1 MMNATLQMSEL
12 DSHEFSTTSW
22 AEAKSPSK
30 LSMTVQALSP
40 IWPQGNSPARGNDN
54 REPDY
59 NYDTNS
65 QEPSSEAAQ
74 ERTVLLDRFQQQQQS
89 PTTHDSMVLRTEES
103 NSVLDATMDLLHKM
117 KDLITSPDGTATSP
131 QETSLLEQLDILNH
145 LMGFEDGSFLT
156 LTMEDDV
163 HQQELSH
170 HSTRPPLH
178 QHDDGA
184 TQKDPAKPWKEL
196 VLELRRQVA
205 AIEHDRAEL
214 VRTTGD
220 YWEEQHDMH
229 RYEVE
234 AASAKA
240 FRQGYEE
247 GLHVCPICQQ
257 KSLD

>member
-1 MMNATLQMSEL
+1 
-12 DSHEFSTTSW
+12 
-22 AEAKSPSK
+22 
-30 LSMTVQALSP
+30 
-40 IWPQGNSPARGNDN
+40 
-54 REPDY
+54 
-59 NYDTNS
+59 
-65 QEPSSEAAQ
+65 
-74 ERTVLLDRFQQQQQS
+74 
-89 PTTHDSMVLRTEES
+89 
-103 NSVLDATMDLLHKM
+103 
-117 KDLITSPDGTATSP
+117 
-131 QETSLLEQLDILNH
+131 
-145 LMGFEDGSFLT
+145 MGFEDGSFLT